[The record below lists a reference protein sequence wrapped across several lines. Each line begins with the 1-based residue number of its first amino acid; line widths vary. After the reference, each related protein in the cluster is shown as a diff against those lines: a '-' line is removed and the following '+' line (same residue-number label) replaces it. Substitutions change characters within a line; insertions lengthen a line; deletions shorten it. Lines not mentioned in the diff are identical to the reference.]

1 MLEINNQYTLMKRR
15 IDSEVLKAFFA
26 GNLESVVN
34 TLPIKIIPRDREP
47 NRCCVYKERAMVR
60 YRIMALL
67 GVDIVDDDDEFKTLE
82 MYVKEALEETP
93 SILPTLTTIT
103 PGCGSCP
110 DEQYIITDSCRGCF
124 ARPCMANCPK
134 EAIVF
139 INGRAKINEDRC
151 INCGK
156 CLDVCPFHAV
166 IHVPVPCEAACPVD
180 AIHKNARGVVEID
193 RDKCIHC
200 GHCSRSCPF
209 GAIAERS
216 ALLQVAKMLSEKDEV
231 VAMIAPAIEGQF
243 PGSLSQIIS
252 GLLALGFSDVVEV
265 AQGAH
270 ITAEHEAHEIQ
281 ERLTAGAPFMTTSCC
296 PAYMQLVDKHVD
308 TLSEYRSKALSPMA
322 YTADLCIEQRPDAK
336 LIFIGPCLA
345 KKVEAAQIASI
356 DAVITFAE
364 LASLFVA
371 RDIDIKEMPAAPE
384 PIDSAQFADCRE
396 FALPQGVARSVVR
409 RSRSPIS
416 TMHIEGIDKKTV
428 RIMKTWT
435 KRPPEANLIEVMCCE
450 GGCLAGPGVLVNPK
464 IAQRLRRGV
473 NIATVGAKPLGGN

>member
-1 MLEINNQYTLMKRR
+1 
-15 IDSEVLKAFFA
+15 
-26 GNLESVVN
+26 
-34 TLPIKIIPRDREP
+34 
-47 NRCCVYKERAMVR
+47 
-60 YRIMALL
+60 
-67 GVDIVDDDDEFKTLE
+67 
-82 MYVKEALEETP
+82 
-93 SILPTLTTIT
+93 
-103 PGCGSCP
+103 
-110 DEQYIITDSCRGCF
+110 
-124 ARPCMANCPK
+124 
-134 EAIVF
+134 
-139 INGRAKINEDRC
+139 
-151 INCGK
+151 
-156 CLDVCPFHAV
+156 
-166 IHVPVPCEAACPVD
+166 
-180 AIHKNARGVVEID
+180 
-193 RDKCIHC
+193 
-200 GHCSRSCPF
+200 
-209 GAIAERS
+209 
-216 ALLQVAKMLSEKDEV
+216 
-231 VAMIAPAIEGQF
+231 
-243 PGSLSQIIS
+243 
-252 GLLALGFSDVVEV
+252 
-265 AQGAH
+265 
-270 ITAEHEAHEIQ
+270 
-281 ERLTAGAPFMTTSCC
+281 
-296 PAYMQLVDKHVD
+296 MQLVDKHVD